1 MGDLAESFCLK
12 AHLTSPDGRDLSH
25 SASGRAMSF
34 EHSLGLLG
42 LSLGG
47 WQHSKGTKPGSGSH
61 AGVFWSGPE
70 LRRIP

>member
-1 MGDLAESFCLK
+1 
-12 AHLTSPDGRDLSH
+12 
-25 SASGRAMSF
+25 MSF